1 MTHPARAVLAAA
13 WDGAGSG
20 GGRLMVVGSSEMWA
34 DAWME
39 QRAGAE
45 GNARWAEAAV
55 AVRVCVCVF
64 VMDSHGQA
72 CAARGG
78 A

>member
-1 MTHPARAVLAAA
+1 MIAAA

-20 GGRLMVVGSSEMWA
+20 GGALDGCGSIEVWA
-34 DAWME
+34 DTW

-55 AVRVCVCVF
+55 AVRV
-64 VMDSHGQA
+64 
-72 CAARGG
+72 
-78 A
+78 